1 MNEKEI
7 IYNFISG
14 KLQYKDFLKNVNGR
28 VLEYLDKIYQN
39 KYLKGLIEKEDYMN
53 FPNFNSLY
61 DWCISCG
68 GGFFSK
74 ASLYDEVYN
83 IIVFVDP
90 NVEKY
95 LKYDEDYELAL
106 DSVPEYLDG
115 EEACAFI
122 DMEIFSKL
130 PLNLTK
136 SEKKKF
142 IKSECKRL
150 FHIDGN
156 KIPHWIQSCEW
167 PIRNGSPCKYLKCKK
182 EGDMAQFI
190 FQDISTKEEIIIVQ
204 YF

>member
-14 KLQYKDFLKNVNGR
+14 NLQYKDFLENVNER
-28 VLEYLDKIYQN
+28 VFEYLDNIYQN

-53 FPNFNSLY
+53 FPTFKSLY

-95 LKYDEDYELAL
+95 LKYDEDYE
-106 DSVPEYLDG
+106 
-115 EEACAFI
+115 F
-122 DMEIFSKL
+122 M
-130 PLNLTK
+130 
-136 SEKKKF
+136 
-142 IKSECKRL
+142 
-150 FHIDGN
+150 
-156 KIPHWIQSCEW
+156 
-167 PIRNGSPCKYLKCKK
+167 
-182 EGDMAQFI
+182 M
-190 FQDISTKEEIIIVQ
+190 
-204 YF
+204 